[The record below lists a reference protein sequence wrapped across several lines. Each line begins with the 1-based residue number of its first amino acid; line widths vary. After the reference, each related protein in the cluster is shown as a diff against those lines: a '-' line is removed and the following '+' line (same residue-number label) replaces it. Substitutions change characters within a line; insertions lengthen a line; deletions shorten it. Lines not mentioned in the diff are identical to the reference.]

1 MSPEILS
8 YVTQNF
14 TMCNTQRK
22 NDGKLQKQKKLE
34 RWFSLIHLYQ
44 KDNNIRGTAKEKE
57 QT

>member
-22 NDGKLQKQKKLE
+22 NDGKLQKKKKL
-34 RWFSLIHLYQ
+34 SVDSASSIST
-44 KDNNIRGTAKEKE
+44 KTS
-57 QT
+57 